1 MSALGQKQTCAV
13 QEPMS
18 VKGISVEAHPRGSCL
33 RRLGLR
39 KSGLFKLLARA
50 RHLQAGKQLNVT
62 LRARSIALE

>member
-13 QEPMS
+13 QSPLRALAWRH
-18 VKGISVEAHPRGSCL
+18 IRAEAACA
-33 RRLGLR
+33 GLVR
-39 KSGLFKLLARA
+39 EQFGLFKLLARA